1 MNSTATCMGLTSVC
15 SQSWLKS
22 SNPCGLARSMQR
34 LGMQAT
40 TLVDAC
46 RRLPSFGLAPFL
58 ASSLE
63 RPDSGQE
70 IVGDSAVADKNIIKP
85 GKKPVVILR
94 RNGLESEP

>member
-1 MNSTATCMGLTSVC
+1 MNSTATCMGPYLWMLTI
-15 SQSWLKS
+15 
-22 SNPCGLARSMQR
+22 LAQIFEPLRS
-34 LGMQAT
+34 GPFDTAPWDAGD
-40 TLVDAC
+40 DAC